1 MVRLNQLEQAYLRT
15 FHTATPHHEVNFD
28 LIRSLT
34 GEKDP
39 EVVMALV
46 YLEEKGTGY
55 DGVLERYL
63 CNVGKQKLAF
73 QVDLLPGF
81 ITKEKKNGASIR

>member
-1 MVRLNQLEQAYLRT
+1 MIRLSRLEQIYLDT

-28 LIRSLT
+28 LIRTLT

-46 YLEEKGTGY
+46 FIEEKNTGY
-55 DGVLERYL
+55 DGILERYL

-81 ITKEKKNGASIR
+81 IVKESKNGTSRR